1 MDCSFGCLCLGMPR
15 DGLMG
20 DKSHLI
26 LLTYLI
32 RSQPKIVESSG
43 NLQLNICVRASD
55 MQTHLCSW
63 HGIEV
68 EHAKSV

>member
-1 MDCSFGCLCLGMPR
+1 MPR

-43 NLQLNICVRASD
+43 NPQLNIYVRASD